1 MYGSGIPMLAVP
13 FLESQ
18 TVLIHREG
26 ASFMQDHDSLNFT
39 CGISLRINEP
49 LKQDRCELIQLDLTY
64 GIPLE
69 NKRAS

>member
-13 FLESQ
+13 FSESQ

-39 CGISLRINEP
+39 YEISLRINEP
-49 LKQDRCELIQLDLTY
+49 FKQDRRELIKIGHHVWDS
-64 GIPLE
+64 
-69 NKRAS
+69 A